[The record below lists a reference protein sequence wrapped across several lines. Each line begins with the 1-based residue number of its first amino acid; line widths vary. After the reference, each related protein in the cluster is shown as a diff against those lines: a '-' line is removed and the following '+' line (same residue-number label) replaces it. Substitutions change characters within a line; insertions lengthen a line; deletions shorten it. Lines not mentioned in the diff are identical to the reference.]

1 MYSFSFL
8 AQKNADL
15 DRPGTQ
21 FLGMSPSAVES
32 ESRIQN
38 VVNQEDIPA
47 HKVSAAVVKTPDFSS
62 RAGALITGDIPKLD
76 LGIWIQMTKE
86 IDNEKDTSFE
96 KCDDCE
102 RAVLVGLADG
112 RG

>member
-1 MYSFSFL
+1 
-8 AQKNADL
+8 
-15 DRPGTQ
+15 
-21 FLGMSPSAVES
+21 MSPSAVES

-47 HKVSAAVVKTPDFSS
+47 HKVSTAVVKTTDFSS

-102 RAVLVGLADG
+102 RAVLVGFADG
-112 RG
+112 RS

>member
-1 MYSFSFL
+1 MYSFPFL

-15 DRPGTQ
+15 DRAGTQ

-47 HKVSAAVVKTPDFSS
+47 HKVSTAVVKTTDFSS
-62 RAGALITGDIPKLD
+62 RAGALIAGDIPKLD
-76 LGIWIQMTKE
+76 LGVRIQMAKE
-86 IDNEKDTSFE
+86 VDNEKDTSFQ
-96 KCDDCE
+96 
-102 RAVLVGLADG
+102 
-112 RG
+112 